1 VDTVKGMV
9 SAAYGARMIGSSTAG
24 FDPLRDEGEELAER
38 LRAGVP
44 VVARR
49 YLHRDEVDQRR
60 PFDGR
65 RVRRE

>member
-1 VDTVKGMV
+1 MAPPWGMPPV
-9 SAAYGARMIGSSTAG
+9 YLSMAR

-60 PFDGR
+60 HFDGR

>member
-24 FDPLRDEGEELAER
+24 FDPLRDEGELAER
-38 LRAGVP
+38 LPAGVP

-49 YLHRDEVDQRR
+49 YLHRNEVDQRR
-60 PFDGR
+60 HFDGR

>member
-1 VDTVKGMV
+1 MPPV
-9 SAAYGARMIGSSTAG
+9 YLSTAR

-44 VVARR
+44 VVACR

-60 PFDGR
+60 HFDGR